1 MEITYANTH
10 TKIPYICNET
20 MNQHMVIRIIKMIVN
35 ISNIKQI
42 HSKLRC
48 PNENVFLKSLKQT

>member
-1 MEITYANTH
+1 MQTH
-10 TKIPYICNET
+10 TKIPHIFNET

-48 PNENVFLKSLKQT
+48 LNENVFFKSLKQT